1 MKIGINGFGRIGA
14 QAFQIAIERGHDI
27 VGINDPF
34 MTPEY
39 MAYLIKYD
47 TTFGKYKGKVEYTEN
62 SIIIEGKEVKVF
74 EEKEPINIPWGE
86 IGAEIVL
93 ECTGVF
99 KEVDTAKAHIEA
111 GAKKVIISAPSKTA
125 PMFVLGVNH
134 ETYNNSMDILS
145 NASCTTNCLAP
156 LAKVLEDKWGIDEGL
171 MTTIHAVTA
180 TQKPVDTTNIK
191 KWRLGRAAYNN
202 IIPSTTGAAEAVGKV
217 IPSLNGKL
225 TGMAFRV
232 PVVNVSVVDLTVKLK
247 NPATYEEIC
256 EEVKR
261 RAEGDLKGILGYVE
275 DEVVSSDFNGES
287 IASNFDSKAG
297 IEMSDKFF
305 KLISWYDNEWGY
317 STMFVKFAEYV
328 YSKMNN
334 SEETK
339 ETLEENANINKETD
353 ENENADKAN

>member
-14 QAFQIAIERGHDI
+14 QAFQIALDRGHDI

-39 MAYLIKYD
+39 MAYLVKYD
-47 TTFGKYKGKVEYTEN
+47 TTFGKFKGKVEHTEN

-74 EEKEPINIPWGE
+74 AEKEPKNIPWGE
-86 IGAEIVL
+86 IGVEIVL

-99 KEVDTAKAHIEA
+99 KEVDQAKGHIEA

-134 ETYNNSMDILS
+134 ETYDESMDIVS

-156 LAKVLEDKWGIDEGL
+156 LAKVLEDKWGIEEGL

-202 IIPSTTGAAEAVGKV
+202 IIPSTTGAAAAVGKV
-217 IPSLNGKL
+217 IPTLNGKL
-225 TGMAFRV
+225 TGMSFRV

-261 RAEGDLKGILGYVE
+261 RSEGDLKGILGYTE

-287 IASNFDSKAG
+287 TASNFDVKAG

-328 YSKMNN
+328 HSKIANDTCNN
-334 SEETK
+334 ENVENVNT
-339 ETLEENANINKETD
+339 ENAENI
-353 ENENADKAN
+353 ENN

>member
-14 QAFQIAIERGHDI
+14 QAFQIALERGHEI

-34 MTPEY
+34 MNPEY
-39 MAYLIKYD
+39 MEYLIKYD
-47 TTFGKYKGKVEYTEN
+47 TTFGKFKGEISHTED
-62 SIIIEGKEVKVF
+62 SIIIEGRSTKVF
-74 EEKEPINIPWGE
+74 AEKEPKNIPWKE
-86 IGAEIVL
+86 VGAEIVL

-99 KEVDTAKAHIEA
+99 KEVDLAKGHLEA

-125 PMFVLGVNH
+125 PMFVMGVNN
-134 ETYNNSMDILS
+134 ESYDPSEDILS

-156 LAKVLEDKWGIDEGL
+156 LAKVIEDKWGIEEGL

-202 IIPSTTGAAEAVGKV
+202 IIPTTTGAAEAVGKV
-217 IPSLNGKL
+217 IPNLNGKL

-247 NPATYEEIC
+247 NPATYDEIV

-261 RAEGDLKGILGYVE
+261 RANSDLKGILAYTDE
-275 DEVVSSDFNGES
+275 DVVSSDFNGES
-287 IASNFDSKAG
+287 TASNFDIKAG

-317 STMFVKFAEYV
+317 STMFIKFAEYV
-328 YSKMNN
+328 HSKMGEVK
-334 SEETK
+334 EEVA
-339 ETLEENANINKETD
+339 EENTPEIPQENIQNP
-353 ENENADKAN
+353 ENN

>member
-14 QAFQIAIERGHDI
+14 QAFQIALDRGHDI

-34 MTPEY
+34 MNAEY

-47 TTFGKYKGKVEYTEN
+47 TTFGKFKGEVLHTEN

-74 EEKEPINIPWGE
+74 AEKEPQNIPWKE
-86 IGAEIVL
+86 VGADIVL

-99 KEVDTAKAHIEA
+99 KEIDKAKAHLEA

-134 ETYNNSMDILS
+134 ETYDPSMDIVS

-156 LAKVLEDKWGIDEGL
+156 LAKVIEDKWGIEEGL

-191 KWRLGRAAYNN
+191 KWRLGRNAYRN

-225 TGMAFRV
+225 TGMSFRV
-232 PVVNVSVVDLTVKLK
+232 PVSNVSVVDLTVKLK
-247 NPATYEEIC
+247 NPATYDEIV

-261 RAEGDLKGILGYVE
+261 RADGDLKDILGYTDE
-275 DEVVSSDFNGES
+275 EVVSSDFNGDPT
-287 IASNFDSKAG
+287 ASTFDIKAG

-328 YSKMNN
+328 YSKMENN
-334 SEETK
+334 NEN
-339 ETLEENANINKETD
+339 EENIIPEKT
-353 ENENADKAN
+353 NENIEEENN

>member
-14 QAFQIAIERGHDI
+14 QAFQIALDRGHEI
-27 VGINDPF
+27 LGINDPF
-34 MTPEY
+34 MNPEY

-47 TTFGKYKGKVEYTEN
+47 TTFGKFKGNVEHTEN

-74 EEKEPINIPWGE
+74 AEKEPKDIPWGE
-86 IGAEIVL
+86 IGVDIVL

-99 KEVDTAKAHIEA
+99 KEVDKAKGHLDA
-111 GAKKVIISAPSKTA
+111 GAKKVVISAPSKTA

-134 ETYNNSMDILS
+134 ETYDNDTMDIVS

-156 LAKVLEDKWGIDEGL
+156 LAKVIEDKWGIEEGL

-217 IPSLNGKL
+217 IPNLDGKL
-225 TGMAFRV
+225 TGMSFRV
-232 PVVNVSVVDLTVKLK
+232 PVLNVSVVDLTVKLK
-247 NPATYEEIC
+247 NPATYEEIT

-261 RAEGDLKGILGYVE
+261 RAETDLKDILAYTN

-287 IASNFDSKAG
+287 VASTFDIKAG

-317 STMFVKFAEYV
+317 STMFVKFAEYIN
-328 YSKMNN
+328 SKMNKDSEN
-334 SEETK
+334 EVENSASKEESTSEEN
-339 ETLEENANINKETD
+339 LNN
-353 ENENADKAN
+353 